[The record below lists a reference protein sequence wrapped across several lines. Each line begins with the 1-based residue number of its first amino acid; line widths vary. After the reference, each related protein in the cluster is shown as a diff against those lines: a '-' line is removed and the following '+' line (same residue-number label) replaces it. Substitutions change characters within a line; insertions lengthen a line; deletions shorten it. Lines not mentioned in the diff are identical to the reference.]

1 MTTTIAGVDAN
12 PQPTKL
18 SVDPHVYT
26 ATQLGEVFTININM
40 THVTNLKSFNFTLG
54 YNTTLLDAL
63 DVAAGLFLQP
73 ARMPLKEINDSE
85 GYIRASIEFAWS
97 WGVHGNGTAAIITF
111 NATYAGSALCAL
123 DLYDTA
129 LTDPNTQ
136 PIDHEVEDGEY
147 KFSILGLTVTT
158 DKVSYSPEENVTI
171 NGNLTQDGFP
181 SQGLLAI
188 EVNNPNNYPT
198 VARTLQIGNT
208 TPPGDITVVEV
219 VPCNSMGEPKNSFGK
234 GSLAYFNVTVRND
247 GDEWKYVRITVNA
260 YDGNMVPL
268 PDVASVLT
276 KVSPGVH
283 PGLIRS
289 IPIPNW
295 TATGNGSVYACAYT
309 DWPRASGVPYCPE
322 KNATFEITGSGQGS
336 NSFPQSSGTDGNYSL
351 TFKLANNTAVG
362 IYRVYVSSSYL
373 GRTLTN
379 NTVFGVNAIYVCP
392 NHYLTIQDAVD
403 AATPTNN
410 SILVCPGTYNEHV
423 TINKSVTLVGREPGK
438 TIINGTGTG
447 TVVTVTAN
455 YVEINRF
462 TIKNSGGSFP
472 DSGITL
478 NSSSNSIVSENT
490 ILNNYHG
497 IYLANSSQQNIIRDN
512 TMISNNE
519 YGINVNSF
527 NNEILQNMVA
537 DNNYGIYLN
546 YSASTSLKRNNMI
559 CNKYNFGVFGDSL
572 SNFIHTID
580 TSNTVEG
587 KPIIYWVNK
596 QNSQIPSN
604 AGYVAIVNSINITVR
619 GLNLTKNGQGV
630 LFAFTTN
637 SLIEEE
643 VNTTNNEYGI
653 YLINSYNNTIVGSE
667 VSNNKYGICLY
678 NSGNNSLAN
687 NTMWGNEYNFGLYG
701 AIETHFNNTIDA
713 SNTVDGK
720 PIYYMNKVSNT
731 VYDSSTNAGTLYLIG
746 CDNVTVRNLTLTK
759 NVHGIFL
766 WNTINS
772 TIQNV
777 TASNNLNGICL
788 QSQSNHNNLTDN
800 IVSNNE
806 LGIYLASSNNS
817 VIYRNSFIENT
828 IQAKVTGSYNTDWDD
843 GYPSGGNYW
852 SEYIDIDFYSG
863 PYQNETGNDGIW
875 DHEYVI
881 NVNNVDNYP
890 LVSPLTPP
898 VYNLNTYLGY
908 TTVQEAIDAPQTS
921 NWHTIIVRAGTYY
934 EHVTIDKS
942 LTLIGIIRSTIID
955 GSGTGTVF
963 TITANNVTLRG
974 FTIQRS
980 GSSTTDQGILLSHS
994 NNTVII
1000 QSTITKN
1007 KHGIWLYHSDSCDIS
1022 RNNIENNTETGINI
1036 ESSSG
1041 NYIHRN
1047 KVIYNDM
1054 GIKLISSN
1062 DNAIYYNDFINNT
1075 QQVYNYSSANTWD
1088 NSAGKGNHW
1097 SDYMGNDTND
1107 DGVGDTLLPHQGVDW
1122 YPLMEPGLVVHD
1134 VVVTSV
1140 TYVTPHNVSYAYPG
1154 WKIDITVIAKN
1165 EGDYTENVS
1174 ITTYY
1179 DGNTIDTKN
1188 VTLLPLADTTLVF
1201 TWNAEVPPSNCTF
1214 SANATLPPPIIDNDP
1229 DDNTLNDGVVQVLR
1243 LADVNGDGKVSGSD
1257 IVLVLI
1263 NLGSIPPS
1271 PPKCDINGDGAVSG
1285 ADLVLTL
1292 INLG

>member
-1 MTTTIAGVDAN
+1 MVTTMAGVDAN
-12 PQPTKL
+12 PQPTKV
-18 SVDPHVYT
+18 SVDPQVYT

-219 VPCNSMGEPKNSFGK
+219 VPCDSMGEPKNSFGK

-247 GDEWKYVRITVNA
+247 GAEWKYVRITVNA

-472 DSGITL
+472 DSAITL
-478 NSSSNSIVSENT
+478 NNSSNSVITENT
-490 ILNNYHG
+490 ILESYNG
-497 IYLANSSQQNIIRDN
+497 VYLANSSHEN
-512 TMISNNE
+512 TIQGNTLASNSG
-519 YGINVNSF
+519 YGINLHSSD
-527 NNEILQNMVA
+527 NNIIQGNTLASN
-537 DNNYGIYLN
+537 NNYGICINQSSYTTLEDN
-546 YSASTSLKRNNMI
+546 TLIGNR
-559 CNKYNFGVFGDSL
+559 YNFGMFGDSM
-572 SNFIHTID
+572 SDFIHYI
-580 TSNTVEG
+580 N
-587 KPIIYWVNK
+587 PIN
-596 QNSQIPSN
+596 P
-604 AGYVAIVNSINITVR
+604 
-619 GLNLTKNGQGV
+619 
-630 LFAFTTN
+630 
-637 SLIEEE
+637 
-643 VNTTNNEYGI
+643 
-653 YLINSYNNTIVGSE
+653 
-667 VSNNKYGICLY
+667 
-678 NSGNNSLAN
+678 
-687 NTMWGNEYNFGLYG
+687 
-701 AIETHFNNTIDA
+701 

-720 PIYYMNKVSNT
+720 PIYYWNNRENEPVPSDAGYVAIVNSANIT
-731 VYDSSTNAGTLYLIG
+731 VKGL
-746 CDNVTVRNLTLTK
+746 NLTNNGNGVLLAYT
-759 NVHGIFL
+759 
-766 WNTINS
+766 TNS
-772 TIQNV
+772 LIERVKT
-777 TASNNLNGICL
+777 
-788 QSQSNHNNLTDN
+788 TDN
-800 IVSNNE
+800 NY
-806 LGIYLASSNNS
+806 GIYADHSSNN
-817 VIYRNSFIENT
+817 
-828 IQAKVTGSYNTDWDD
+828 
-843 GYPSGGNYW
+843 
-852 SEYIDIDFYSG
+852 
-863 PYQNETGNDGIW
+863 
-875 DHEYVI
+875 
-881 NVNNVDNYP
+881 
-890 LVSPLTPP
+890 
-898 VYNLNTYLGY
+898 
-908 TTVQEAIDAPQTS
+908 
-921 NWHTIIVRAGTYY
+921 TII
-934 EHVTIDKS
+934 
-942 LTLIGIIRSTIID
+942 
-955 GSGTGTVF
+955 GSEV
-963 TITANNVTLRG
+963 
-974 FTIQRS
+974 
-980 GSSTTDQGILLSHS
+980 S
-994 NNTVII
+994 NNTVGIHQGNCNYNTI
-1000 QSTITKN
+1000 CHNNFTNNANQTDIYQS
-1007 KHGIWLYHSDSCDIS
+1007 S
-1022 RNNIENNTETGINI
+1022 
-1036 ESSSG
+1036 
-1041 NYIHRN
+1041 
-1047 KVIYNDM
+1047 
-1054 GIKLISSN
+1054 
-1062 DNAIYYNDFINNT
+1062 
-1075 QQVYNYSSANTWD
+1075 NTWD
-1088 NSAGKGNHW
+1088 DGDGKGNYW
-1097 SDYMGNDTND
+1097 NDYTGADNGSDNRPVG
-1107 DGVGDTLLPHQGVDW
+1107 DGVGDTLLPHKGVDW
-1122 YPLMEPGLVVHD
+1122 YPLMDPWILVHD
-1134 VVVTSV
+1134 VAVINV
-1140 TYVTPHNVSYAYPG
+1140 TYTTLWLYPQVYPN
-1154 WKIDITVIAKN
+1154 WEITITVNIKN
-1165 EGDYTENVS
+1165 EGDFTEPFN
-1174 ITTYY
+1174 ITASY
-1179 DGNTIDTKN
+1179 DGNHTQTNVIVTGLTPLKETTKNLTWTPTDVSPGNYTISAEASELFNETDTIDN
-1188 VTLLPLADTTLVF
+1188 IFIDGQV
-1201 TWNAEVPPSNCTF
+1201 EVM
-1214 SANATLPPPIIDNDP
+1214 LW
-1229 DDNTLNDGVVQVLR
+1229 G
-1243 LADVNGDGKVSGSD
+1243 DVNGNGVVGSMDFGDVGKMYLIYSG
-1257 IVLVLI
+1257 II
-1263 NLGSIPPS
+1263 TS
-1271 PPKCDINGDGAVSG
+1271 PPDLVARGDINGNGVVGPTDFGDVGKMYLIYSG
-1285 ADLVLTL
+1285 IL
-1292 INLG
+1292 